1 MFSLEHVTLEMLVHD
16 GKARPL
22 AFRGEDLADKSLRE
36 RLRHIRCP
44 PARRLNLSAID
55 GGGKPRVLF
64 ARLSSPAGMR
74 PFAVR
79 MVNLAEKCGL
89 WHYNLLT
96 ISLY

>member
-22 AFRGEDLADKSLRE
+22 AFRGEDLRTNPRDPGGGLI
-36 RLRHIRCP
+36 LP
-44 PARRLNLSAID
+44 AID

-96 ISLY
+96 IPLY